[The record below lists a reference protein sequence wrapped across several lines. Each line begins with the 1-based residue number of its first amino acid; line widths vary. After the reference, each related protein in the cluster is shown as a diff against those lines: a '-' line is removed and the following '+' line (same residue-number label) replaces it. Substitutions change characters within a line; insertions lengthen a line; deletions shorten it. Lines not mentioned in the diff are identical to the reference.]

1 MPTTPFG
8 RLVSVSVN
16 PPVGSIV
23 RLTGPLTLC
32 CGFDAS
38 VAWMVMFEVPAV
50 VGVPV
55 TVQLFGVNVNPAG
68 SVPTV
73 TEQAYG
79 AVPPVTPIVPVYGTP
94 TAPFGRLANVS
105 VRLPGEVIVRLNG
118 PLILCCG
125 FDASVTCAV
134 MFEIPATVGVPLIVQ
149 SFCVNPAGNVP
160 AVIVQVNGAVPPL
173 VRIVA
178 KYG

>member
-8 RLVSVSVN
+8 RLVRVSVN

-32 CGFDAS
+32 FGFDAS

-50 VGVPV
+50 VGVPLTVQPVSVRPAGRAPPV
-55 TVQLFGVNVNPAG
+55 TVQV
-68 SVPTV
+68 
-73 TEQAYG
+73 YG
-79 AVPPVTPIVPVYGTP
+79 AVPPVTPIVLVYGTP
-94 TAPFGRLANVS
+94 TKPFGRLANVS
-105 VRLPGEVIVRLNG
+105 VRFPGVVIVKLNG
-118 PLILCCG
+118 PLTLCCG
-125 FDASVTCAV
+125 VELSVTCSV
-134 MFEIPATVGVPLIVQ
+134 RFEIPAAVGVPLIVQ
-149 SFCVNPAGNVP
+149 PFCVNPAGNVP
-160 AVIVQVNGAVPPL
+160 TVVVQVNGAVPPV